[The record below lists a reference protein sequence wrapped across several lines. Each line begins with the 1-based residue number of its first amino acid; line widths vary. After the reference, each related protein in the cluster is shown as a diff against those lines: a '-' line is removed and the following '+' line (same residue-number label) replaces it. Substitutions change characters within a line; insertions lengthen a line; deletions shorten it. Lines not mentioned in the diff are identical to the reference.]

1 METTN
6 GQKPHLRI
14 IVDAYGGDNAPLEI
28 LRGAALAV
36 AEYGHTILLTGNEAD
51 IRRVAAENAV
61 PLDGMEIVDA
71 SDVIT
76 MDDEPKSIL
85 KEHKGCSMAVGLRL
99 LAEGKGDAFV
109 SAGSTGALIMGA
121 TFFVKRIKG
130 VSRAALAPLVPSD
143 KGPFMLIDSGAN
155 VECRPEMLLQF
166 AHMGSI
172 YMTKV
177 MHNGRAARV
186 GLLNVG
192 TEDHKGGPLQQEANT
207 LLKASGLNYAGNVE
221 ARDVPAGVVD
231 VLVADGFSGNVLL
244 KTMEGTADMLMG
256 NLKRVLYT
264 NLGTKL
270 AALFVKKPLYGL
282 KKKLSTSEYGG
293 APLLGVAR
301 PVIKTH
307 GNSKAPAVKNA
318 IRVAAGFAAAHVIE
332 DSAAAVRPA
341 AETEEG

>member
-6 GQKPHLRI
+6 GQKLGMRI

-36 AEYGHTILLTGNEAD
+36 EEYGHSVLLTGREAD

-61 PLDGMEIVDA
+61 SLKGMEIADA
-71 SDVIT
+71 EDVIT

-85 KEHKGCSMAVGLRL
+85 KKHKDCSMALGLRL
-99 LAEGKGDAFV
+99 LAQGKGDAFV

-130 VSRAALAPLVPSD
+130 ISRAALAPLVPSD

-166 AHMGSI
+166 AHMASL

-177 MHNGRAARV
+177 MHNGKVAKV

-192 TEDHKGGPLQQEANT
+192 TEDHKGGTLQQEAHA
-207 LLKASGLNYAGNVE
+207 LLKQSGLNYIGNVE
-221 ARDVPAGVVD
+221 ARDVPAGIAD

-256 NLKRVLYT
+256 NLKQILFSG
-264 NLGTKL
+264 LGTKL
-270 AALFVKKPLYGL
+270 AALLLKKPLYGL
-282 KKKLSTSEYGG
+282 KQKLSTSEYGG

-318 IRVAAGFAAAHVIE
+318 IRVAAGFAAAGVIE
-332 DSAAAVRPA
+332 DIAAAVRPGA
-341 AETEEG
+341 DAGEE